1 MAHLD
6 IHTLNHQQSII
17 GVSLL
22 AQLVEDYGLPPEPM
36 LAKAAIAAE
45 LLTNPKAHI
54 SLQQDIK
61 FVQAM
66 LEAIDD
72 PLIGFK
78 AGQRYRIS
86 AFGTIGLAAV
96 SSETVGDAIDF
107 FMKYIQLSYTHFD
120 VFTFKEQGRAIIRF
134 KDQYELANLRRFY
147 LERDFAFVMV
157 STRGMF
163 PRSLEHHS
171 FKAMHFDF
179 PCPTN
184 VKEYEA
190 FYECEVK
197 FNMPYNDIIMDEGYL
212 DLPLPQANSLTHQLL
227 EEQCEQQRLE
237 ILGPRGYVEKIR
249 KIIQESVEFI
259 PNLEDIAVQFNTTTR
274 TIRRKLK
281 EQGYTFQQL
290 LAEELS
296 RKAIRMLQ
304 TTNLTIEQ
312 ISLCVG
318 YSESASFIHAFKRW
332 TGKTPKWY
340 RQ

>member
-6 IHTLNHQQSII
+6 VRTLNHQQSII

-22 AQLVEDYGLPPEPM
+22 AQLVEDYGLPVAPM
-36 LAKAAIAAE
+36 LAKAGISEE

-107 FMKYIQLSYTHFD
+107 FMQYIQLSYTHFD
-120 VFTFKEQGRAIIRF
+120 VFTFKEKGKAIIRF
-134 KDQYELANLRRFY
+134 KDQYELNNLRRFY
-147 LERDFAFVMV
+147 LERDFTFVMV
-157 STRGMF
+157 SARDMF

-171 FKAMHFDF
+171 IKAIHFDF
-179 PCPTN
+179 PCPT
-184 VKEYEA
+184 KSEDYQA

-197 FNMPYNDIIMDEGYL
+197 FEMPHNDIIMDVGYL
-212 DLPLPQANSLTHQLL
+212 ELPLPQANSLTRQLL
-227 EEQCEQQRLE
+227 EEQCELQRLQ
-237 ILGPRGYVEKIR
+237 ILGPRGYVEKVR

-259 PNLEDIAVQFNTTTR
+259 PNLDEIAEQFNTTAR

-281 EQGYTFQQL
+281 EQGYTFQEL

-296 RKAIRMLQ
+296 RKAIRMLE

-312 ISLCVG
+312 ISLCLG

-332 TGKTPKWY
+332 TDKTPKWY